1 MGRRGQLIEFL
12 YEYLRENFGLYFFI
26 ILLFILGIVFGAL
39 AVKALDGE
47 QKAELFNYLELF
59 IQGFDL
65 TPVNEAGTLL
75 QQSLLGNIKTIGLIW
90 LLGLLVIGLPLV
102 LVILFTKGFALG
114 FTVGFLVYELGWK
127 GLVFGIASVLPPNLF
142 LVPAILLI
150 CVAAVSFSLVVIRS
164 RFFTQRH
171 SLYPQLLAYSLWA
184 VITGSL
190 GILASLVEVY
200 ISPGFMNLVTRI
212 FL

>member
-59 IQGFDL
+59 IQGFDF

-75 QQSLLGNIKTIGLIW
+75 QQSLLGTSK
-90 LLGLLVIGLPLV
+90 PS
-102 LVILFTKGFALG
+102 A
-114 FTVGFLVYELGWK
+114 
-127 GLVFGIASVLPPNLF
+127 
-142 LVPAILLI
+142 
-150 CVAAVSFSLVVIRS
+150 
-164 RFFTQRH
+164 
-171 SLYPQLLAYSLWA
+171 
-184 VITGSL
+184 
-190 GILASLVEVY
+190 
-200 ISPGFMNLVTRI
+200 
-212 FL
+212 